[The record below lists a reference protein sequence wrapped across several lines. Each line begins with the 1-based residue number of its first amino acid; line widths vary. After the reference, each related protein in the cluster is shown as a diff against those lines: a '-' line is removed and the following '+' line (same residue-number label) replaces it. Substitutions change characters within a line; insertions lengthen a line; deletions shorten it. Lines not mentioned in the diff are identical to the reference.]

1 MYPMLFLLHEHA
13 VQSQLD
19 DIRCVYGFVFSI
31 SIIVENIAQALSP
44 RHLLQE
50 MEYIHLIDQQFALD
64 LSMEKN
70 GSL

>member
-1 MYPMLFLLHEHA
+1 MLFLLHEHA

-50 MEYIHLIDQQFALD
+50 MDQNTYI
-64 LSMEKN
+64 
-70 GSL
+70 